1 MAEVIKK
8 TKNIL
13 NAYLTLGLLE
23 DNKEKGNSRF
33 LSQQQIMNT
42 IDKGQ
47 IEDRISIG
55 RFIDD
60 IRHWLEF
67 TGLTEEQ
74 TNNLIKTEYRRGSK
88 LIGDIPRDDYEDY
101 VAILLFLNL
110 IEDNK
115 HKEHL
120 SDLRN
125 RDEAG
130 DKPLSLITKLTIAK
144 RKREKVILK
153 LADNDKIIFKPNH
166 FQYIQNKWCI
176 SGVVA
181 NAERI
186 LELSE
191 IYSAEPLNT

>member
-181 NAERI
+181 NAERK

>member
-153 LADNDKIIFKPNH
+153 LADNDEIIFKPNH
-166 FQYIQNKWCI
+166 FHYIQNKWCI

-181 NAERI
+181 NAERK